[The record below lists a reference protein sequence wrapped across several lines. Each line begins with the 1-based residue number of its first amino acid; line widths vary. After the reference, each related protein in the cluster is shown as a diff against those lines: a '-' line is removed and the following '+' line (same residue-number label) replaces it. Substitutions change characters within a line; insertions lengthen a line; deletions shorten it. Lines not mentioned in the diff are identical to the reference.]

1 MDDSRLTQAEKL
13 IGFDWRLDM
22 QMANQAGKK
31 SESTALLELE
41 TVGEK
46 GFKTTGFQ
54 MGIEQIGALHQN
66 LKKIKDQLN
75 SLIG

>member
-1 MDDSRLTQAEKL
+1 MDDTRLTQAQKL
-13 IGFDWRLDM
+13 IEFDWRLDM

-31 SESTALLELE
+31 SESMALLELK
-41 TVGEK
+41 TLGEN
-46 GFKTTGFQ
+46 GFRNTGFQ
-54 MGIEQIGALHQN
+54 MGIQQIGAFHQN